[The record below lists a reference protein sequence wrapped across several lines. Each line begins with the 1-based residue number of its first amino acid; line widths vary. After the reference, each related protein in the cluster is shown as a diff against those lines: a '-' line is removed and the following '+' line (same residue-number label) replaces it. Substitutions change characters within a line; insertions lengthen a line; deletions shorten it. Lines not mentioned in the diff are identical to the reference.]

1 MQRGRSCPGPA
12 AGVGFLAWP
21 FEGVNVFLGVP
32 AGPPAPQGALRRRH
46 LWIREA
52 GGTWRAGAQGGE
64 RRPRSAEG
72 GPRLRGAGPVPRA
85 LHTPSQRELR
95 VSPWGPRLSPGV
107 LTSPPEAHGV
117 PVALQL
123 GLPPPSASRHLPV
136 SLHFGGCSAA
146 RPVAVSHGGA
156 WRTRPS
162 SCPSSETSEHLAS
175 GTVLSSGSRHK
186 PALRGQEPQTLIP
199 VTNGDG
205 GRRARPVLRRARRT
219 LLTDRDPEGSAVLVP
234 ALLLWG

>member
-21 FEGVNVFLGVP
+21 FEGLNVFLGVP
-32 AGPPAPQGALRRRH
+32 AGPPACGSPAPQGALRRRH

-95 VSPWGPRLSPGV
+95 VSPWGPRLSPGPQRPME
-107 LTSPPEAHGV
+107 SPSPCSSGFLLPRV
-117 PVALQL
+117 KGCISVAARRPGPWQCPTE
-123 GLPPPSASRHLPV
+123 GRGAPGPPRACPQKRPSTWRRGP
-136 SLHFGGCSAA
+136 CSA
-146 RPVAVSHGGA
+146 
-156 WRTRPS
+156 
-162 SCPSSETSEHLAS
+162 L
-175 GTVLSSGSRHK
+175 VL
-186 PALRGQEPQTLIP
+186 
-199 VTNGDG
+199 VTN
-205 GRRARPVLRRARRT
+205 
-219 LLTDRDPEGSAVLVP
+219 LLFGVRSHRL
-234 ALLLWG
+234 